1 MIIHDVEFGRLGF
14 IITMSEP
21 KGFLAYVMSRP
32 RVYRGMTYWS
42 LPFPTPNNKM
52 PKNQRMQS
60 KNKGDLFTQTQK

>member
-1 MIIHDVEFGRLGF
+1 
-14 IITMSEP
+14 
-21 KGFLAYVMSRP
+21 MSRP

-60 KNKGDLFTQTQK
+60 KNKGDLFTQTQKWLQGEQYLKQ